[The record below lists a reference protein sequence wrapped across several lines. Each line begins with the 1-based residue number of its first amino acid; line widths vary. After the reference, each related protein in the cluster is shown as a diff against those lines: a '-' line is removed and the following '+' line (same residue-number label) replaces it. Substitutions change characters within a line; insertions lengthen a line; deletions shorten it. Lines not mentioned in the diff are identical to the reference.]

1 MNHIAISL
9 SDVFFNKKTGR
20 LVFKKDDVA
29 KDFFFQRGT
38 LIHVKTNQ
46 LNERLG
52 EILLKMERISK
63 DEHGRMDSYIEPN
76 KSIGEILKDRGV
88 ISEQDLT
95 DAVTQQFRETVL
107 NTFPVFDADISFHDH
122 EGFSGDPEEA
132 RISIPFLI
140 EYGIRRMRFHP
151 ALKFFL
157 SGKIPSVKK
166 KSFLYLLTA
175 EEKDIL
181 DRVLGNAT
189 AEDLL
194 KTLTS
199 PPEFFWKSLYLF
211 YCLEIIGLEEQ
222 GEAGAAEAGPGAEE
236 ETPRD
241 DSPPEI
247 SEVLSFRETL
257 SSRNYYQ
264 ILDVPR
270 TAGDKDIKKAYFILA
285 RRYHPDRFNRDVAG
299 QYKAEIDEVFD
310 AITNA
315 YRILVNKE
323 KRKAYDSGVGLETHE
338 DFQDFVKKAD
348 IKFRQGKTLFSMD
361 RFDEAITFLEEAIRM
376 RKDKGDYYLLLA
388 LAESRVPAYVRKAE
402 EDFLQAISLEPW
414 NPEGYVGLGT
424 LYKNE
429 GLQTKAI
436 RQFEK
441 ALECDPQHALARRAL
456 AEVVPQEK
464 KKGLKAL
471 FSVDLFGSKGKKK

>member
-1 MNHIAISL
+1 MNHIALSL

-20 LVFKKDDVA
+20 LVFKKDDIA
-29 KDFFFQRGT
+29 KDFFFQSGT

-46 LNERLG
+46 LNERIG

-63 DEHGRMDSYIEPN
+63 DEHSRMDSYIEPN
-76 KSIGEILKDRGV
+76 KGIGEVLKDRGV
-88 ISEQDLT
+88 ISEQDLA
-95 DAVTQQFRETVL
+95 DAVTQQFRETIL
-107 NTFPVFDADISFHDH
+107 NTFPVFDAEISFHEH
-122 EGFSGDPEEA
+122 EGFSGHPEEA

-157 SGKIPSVKK
+157 AGKIPSVRKR
-166 KSFLYLLTA
+166 SFVYLLTA

-181 DRVLGNAT
+181 DRIQGNAT

-194 KTLTS
+194 KTLTA

-211 YCLEIIGLEEQ
+211 NCLEIINLEE
-222 GEAGAAEAGPGAEE
+222 AGKAGTGDTASEDQE
-236 ETPRD
+236 GFPRD

-247 SEVLSFRETL
+247 SEVLSFREML
-257 SSRNYYQ
+257 SSRNFYQ

-270 TAGDKDIKKAYFILA
+270 NAGDKDIKSAYFLLA
-285 RRYHPDRFNRDVAG
+285 RRFHPDRFNREVAS
-299 QYKAEIDEVFD
+299 QYKTEIDEVFD

-315 YRILVNKE
+315 YRILINKE

-338 DFQDFVKKAD
+338 DLQDYVKKAD

-361 RFDEAITFLEEAIRM
+361 RFDEAIAFLEEAIRM
-376 RKDKGDYYLLLA
+376 RKDKGDYFLLLA
-388 LAESRVPAYVRKAE
+388 LAESRIPAYVRKAE
-402 EDFLQAISLEPW
+402 EDFLEAIRLEPW

-424 LYKNE
+424 LYKKE

-441 ALECDPQHALARRAL
+441 AVECDPGHARARRAL
-456 AEVVPQEK
+456 AEIAPEQK

-471 FSVDLFGSKGKKK
+471 FSSDLFKPKGKKK